1 MYVYYV
7 HGRCGA
13 GAVDREVKCGAFTGS
28 SSRPNP
34 FYLLPCMCVSRR

>member
-28 SSRPNP
+28 SSP
-34 FYLLPCMCVSRR
+34 FNLLLCMCVSRR